1 MKQKKSSA
9 VPVVRLGEKVNEG
22 IRLLCLKAD
31 NLGFFLF
38 PIPYCLFPEL
48 IESEE

>member
-1 MKQKKSSA
+1 MNQKKGSA

-22 IRLLCLKAD
+22 IILLCLKAH
-31 NLGFFLF
+31 NLGFFYSLF
-38 PIPYCLFPEL
+38 PPYLFPEL